1 MGKKKKRSEEEKRKE
16 RLKERKGFENKINE
30 LGLNYE
36 EVELPPEVVKRD
48 EVAKSLIH
56 TIKSLVPYTQEYYE
70 GLKAEEEMNDLYKI
84 HVEKHRAQELISK
97 TRVGRHEEA
106 LEEMMDE
113 TNNDF
118 YYFNKLK
125 HQETLKGKFKYTPPI
140 LDPFRFMSRG
150 QNRLRK
156 AAGQQFGL
164 LDDSLLK
171 QLRAHGREMA
181 GLGLK
186 IQEEKD
192 EPCSWRYYFYLII
205 LFLFIFI
212 TIFLSF
218 FFFHF
223 FFFHFFFHF
232 LF

>member
-1 MGKKKKRSEEEKRKE
+1 MGKKKKRSEEQKRKE

-30 LGLNYE
+30 LGLEYE
-36 EVELPPEVVKRD
+36 EVELPPDVVKRED
-48 EVAKSLIH
+48 VAKSLIH

-70 GLKAEEEMNDLYKI
+70 GLKAEEEMNDLQKI
-84 HVEKHRAQELISK
+84 RIEKSRAQELISK
-97 TRVGRHEEA
+97 TRVGRHDEA

-125 HQETLKGKFKYTPPI
+125 YQETLKGKFKYHPPT

-156 AAGQQFGL
+156 AVGQQFGL

-181 GLGLK
+181 GLGMK

-192 EPCSWRYYFYLII
+192 EPCSWRY
-205 LFLFIFI
+205 
-212 TIFLSF
+212 
-218 FFFHF
+218 
-223 FFFHFFFHF
+223 
-232 LF
+232 